1 MPEIELKLIVPTA
14 IAVVSLLVSLAVALR
29 NWRYSEKSVRYTSR
43 NQYTTALFDI
53 DRQLVNRP
61 ELWAIYDDH
70 PMSASRS
77 NEPEA
82 VSRRQ
87 AFLYFHFN
95 LFETVYNDYN
105 KILPRTRTDEQY
117 WRSWDAWIR
126 HFFRASSEARSLFA
140 DAMSQDV
147 FFGDFVVHINE
158 VIGHMAPPREPL
170 SPSKATSAA
179 GAADKFD
186 TRARMLAAL
195 LDAHHTTF
203 YTVISVIQATCFGFL
218 VLVCFEEGAHYGVSQ
233 WLLAANTLVIIILV
247 WNGFVRGFIVL
258 SYVPKLVDGA
268 MPFALGVAQCFAA
281 YFAAHDVRGWYWSIA
296 ALSFIGFIGYVNAEV
311 NARFNPE
318 ENEHVMVFY
327 GHLLRMLQFSALFL
341 AVVCGGIAYLAS
353 RSNEILT
360 LLSFAVTAGYAV
372 GDEVFWLRLERFARG
387 ID

>member
-1 MPEIELKLIVPTA
+1 MSEIDLKLIVPTA
-14 IAVVSLLVSLAVALR
+14 IAVVSLLVLLAVAFR
-29 NWRYSEKSVRYTSR
+29 TWRYSATSVRYTSR
-43 NQYTTALFDI
+43 NQYVTARFDI

-95 LFETVYNDYN
+95 LFETVYIDYN
-105 KILPRTRTDEQY
+105 KVLRQTRTDEQY
-117 WRSWDAWIR
+117 WRSWEAWIR

-140 DAMSQDV
+140 DAVSQDV
-147 FFGDFVVHINE
+147 FSGDFVVHINE

-170 SPSKATSAA
+170 SPPNAASAA
-179 GAADKFD
+179 GAAEEFD
-186 TRARMLAAL
+186 NSRARVLAAL

-218 VLVCFEEGAHYGVSQ
+218 VLVCFEEGTHFGVSQ

-268 MPFALGVAQCFAA
+268 MPFALG
-281 YFAAHDVRGWYWSIA
+281 AAHDVRGWYWSFA
-296 ALSFIGFIGYVNAEV
+296 ALGFIGFIGYVNAEV

-318 ENEHVMVFY
+318 ENAHVMVFY
-327 GHLLRMLQFSALFL
+327 GQLLRMLQVSALIL

-353 RSNEILT
+353 WSNEGLT

-372 GDEVFWLRLERFARG
+372 GDEVFWFRLERFARG
-387 ID
+387 MDR